1 MSWRPVMP
9 ISFTAMPCSGS
20 EEVLCV
26 CVFHRPILCFLV
38 FATLSHVLIPLPLP
52 RQPQQCSQIVVTLLC
67 SSTINTVC
75 FTILILMTC
84 SCVLSRIWHLEW
96 LFCMWWATQWN
107 NISIF
112 RGWPHDGPHLSP
124 TLCWDRRQL
133 SLMNLLYFHMQ
144 VVTGCWYAFFHLCN
158 GWDPPLAI
166 LV

>member
-1 MSWRPVMP
+1 MNGRPVMP
-9 ISFTAMPCSGS
+9 ISFTSHQMRCLAVDQKKC
-20 EEVLCV
+20 CV
-26 CVFHRPILCFLV
+26 YVYFTFLYCVFLSSLHSHTSLFL
-38 FATLSHVLIPLPLP
+38 FHF
-52 RQPQQCSQIVVTLLC
+52 QQCSQIVVTLLC

-133 SLMNLLYFHMQ
+133 SLVNLLYFHMHMQ
-144 VVTGCWYAFFHLCN
+144 VVTGCWYAFFSF
-158 GWDPPLAI
+158 
-166 LV
+166 V